1 MSAIPPE
8 TDDASRSATSSKTID
23 IVGRLRNRLALGKD
37 AERRLIET
45 ILADLQFAAHASIA
59 DIAVRAGVS
68 EPTITRLARALGFA
82 GTRDMRIHLAQ
93 ALAIGGAYLRG
104 PSSESTGNASS
115 AGAVAAV
122 AKGAHAALELMTVG
136 LVDTDIDAMAGK
148 IAVAG
153 QILVCGTGGGSSMAA
168 VELQNRLFRLGLKVV
183 SQTDPQLQRMNASVL
198 GEGDVIIGFSLSG
211 KAQSVVDALNI
222 AGQYGAYS
230 LAVTGPE
237 SLLSGNADALLP
249 LHFEEDG
256 NIFKPSSAR
265 YTLLV
270 AVDIISMA
278 TAHIIG
284 SSAIESLRRVR
295 QSLAS
300 RDILDPNLPL
310 GD

>member
-1 MSAIPPE
+1 MSPTLPE
-8 TDDASRSATSSKTID
+8 KSDASLSAKSPGTID
-23 IVGRLRNRLALGKD
+23 IVGRLRTRLTLGKE
-37 AERRLIET
+37 AEKRLVET

-93 ALAIGGAYLRG
+93 ALAIGGAYLRK
-104 PSSESTGNASS
+104 SSPATDDGSSS
-115 AGAVAAV
+115 ANSVAAV

-136 LVDTDIDAMAGK
+136 LVDTDIDAMAER
-148 IAVAG
+148 IAGAG

-198 GEGDVIIGFSLSG
+198 GEGDVVIGFSLSG

-237 SLLSGNADALLP
+237 SLLAGNADALLP

-270 AVDIISMA
+270 AVDIIAMA